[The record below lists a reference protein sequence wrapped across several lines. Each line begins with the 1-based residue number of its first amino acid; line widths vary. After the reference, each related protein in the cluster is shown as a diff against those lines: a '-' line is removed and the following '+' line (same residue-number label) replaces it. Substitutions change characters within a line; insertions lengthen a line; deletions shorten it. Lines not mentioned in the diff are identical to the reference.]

1 MPEDIQKRNKRQ
13 QKWKDENRDRINL
26 LFTKGIKEKVQ
37 EAADISGVSKSQ
49 WIEAAIN
56 ERLEREQ

>member
-1 MPEDIQKRNKRQ
+1 MPEDIQKRNRRQ

-56 ERLEREQ
+56 EKLGREQ